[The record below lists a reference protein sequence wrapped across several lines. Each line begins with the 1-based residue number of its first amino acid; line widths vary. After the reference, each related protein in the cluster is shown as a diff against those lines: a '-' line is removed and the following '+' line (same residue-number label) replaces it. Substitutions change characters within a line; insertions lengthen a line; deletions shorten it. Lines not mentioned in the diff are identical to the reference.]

1 MSDDNQSMLSQNEI
15 DALLQG
21 DFGLDDLE
29 EEDEEQEAATGIFTP
44 EQMRT
49 LLEIADTILVKEI
62 SVFSDFINRE
72 VALSSTQQP
81 QALAGDDLKNEILS
95 TEHLLVTTDL
105 DLGKSGIVITGLSGA
120 MLTSLMTD
128 GEWDGD
134 PDFEFDEFKLSALQD
149 CFNGLMQ
156 KVVPALKIAV
166 DKDVVSSPPQAVLLG
181 GKDFPAEATLLKEP
195 ELVQIIFD
203 LSIGDEPPSQFRYI
217 LSQELAKQ
225 FLLAKDPSSVFDEAQ
240 EEVSLDT
247 METALADASQEEEQ
261 LSGAAAVPPAGVP
274 PAAQPGVPPAGQQQA
289 MPAMDPAM
297 MQQMMQQMM
306 AQQGQVPPP
315 GGQPGMPPMG
325 GQQMSYSPWQF
336 PALSPG
342 VAGTGS
348 GNMDLLKDVSLQVTV
363 ELGRATM
370 PIGQILELLNGSIV
384 ELNKQAGE
392 AVELYVQGKLIARG
406 EVVIID
412 ENFGVRITSI
422 VSPQERMKSMQG
434 LF

>member
-225 FLLAKDPSSVFDEAQ
+225 FLLAKDPSS
-240 EEVSLDT
+240 SL
-247 METALADASQEEEQ
+247 
-261 LSGAAAVPPAGVP
+261 
-274 PAAQPGVPPAGQQQA
+274 
-289 MPAMDPAM
+289 
-297 MQQMMQQMM
+297 
-306 AQQGQVPPP
+306 
-315 GGQPGMPPMG
+315 
-325 GQQMSYSPWQF
+325 
-336 PALSPG
+336 
-342 VAGTGS
+342 
-348 GNMDLLKDVSLQVTV
+348 
-363 ELGRATM
+363 
-370 PIGQILELLNGSIV
+370 
-384 ELNKQAGE
+384 
-392 AVELYVQGKLIARG
+392 
-406 EVVIID
+406 
-412 ENFGVRITSI
+412 
-422 VSPQERMKSMQG
+422 
-434 LF
+434 